1 MGTLELKNLSKSFGD
16 TKVIENLN
24 LKINDGERVV
34 FLGPSGCGKS
44 TILRMISGI
53 ESVSEGQICF
63 DETDVTNYAPGE
75 RDIAMVF
82 QNYALYPHMSVEK
95 NITYALKRNKIP
107 QEDIKQRLEQALSI
121 LDLTHLKERKPS
133 ELSGGQRQRVALG
146 RAVVKNASYFL
157 LDEPLSNLDAL
168 LRVSARR
175 ELLHLHEVY
184 KHTFIFVTH
193 DQLEAMALAD
203 RIALFDK
210 GEIQMF
216 DTPENIY
223 NHPRNVFTA
232 RFIGAPPMNIL
243 DATYESNQLVFDSE
257 LSIDTQALNQQNLAQ
272 YDGHFLL
279 VGIRPEAIH
288 ITEEATALKFEI
300 EDIENLGECYSLIG
314 KLNQQT
320 LTVKSY
326 KKPEQSVVNIKFDM
340 SKVILFDPNT
350 EINIE
355 ER

>member
-1 MGTLELKNLSKSFGD
+1 MGILELKNLNKSFGD
-16 TKVIENLN
+16 TKVIEDLT

-53 ESVSEGQICF
+53 ESVSDGQILF
-63 DETDVTNYAPGE
+63 DDKDVTSYEPGE

-82 QNYALYPHMSVEK
+82 QNYALYPHMSGEK
-95 NITYALKRNKIP
+95 NITYALKRNKVP
-107 QEDIKQRLEQALSI
+107 QEEINQRLDQALSI
-121 LDLTHLKERKPS
+121 LDLKHLKERKPS

-175 ELLHLHEVY
+175 ELLHLHDMY
-184 KHTFIFVTH
+184 QHTFIFVTH

-203 RIALFDK
+203 RIALFNK

-243 DATYESNQLVFDSE
+243 DATYEKNRLKFDDQ
-257 LSIDTQALNQQNLAQ
+257 LSINAESLKQQHLNQ
-272 YDGHFLL
+272 YEGHQLL
-279 VGIRPEAIH
+279 VGIRPEAVH
-288 ITEEATALKFEI
+288 ITDEPTELKFEI
-300 EDIENLGECYSLIG
+300 EYIENLGECYSLIG
-314 KLNQQT
+314 NLNQQT

-326 KKPEQSVVNIKFDM
+326 DKPEQLVVNVKFEM
-340 SKVILFDPNT
+340 NKVILFDPNT

-355 ER
+355 EG

>member
-1 MGTLELKNLSKSFGD
+1 MGTLELKNLCKSFGD
-16 TKVIENLN
+16 TKVIENLT

-53 ESVSEGQICF
+53 ESVSDGQILF
-63 DETDVTNYAPGE
+63 DDKDVTNYAPGE

-107 QEDIKQRLEQALSI
+107 KEDIEQRLHQALSI
-121 LDLTHLKERKPS
+121 LDLNHLKERKPS

-175 ELLHLHEVY
+175 ELLHLHDMY
-184 KHTFIFVTH
+184 QHTFIFVTH

-216 DTPENIY
+216 DTPENVY
-223 NHPRNVFTA
+223 NHPSNVFTA
-232 RFIGAPPMNIL
+232 RFIGTPPMNIL
-243 DATYESNQLVFDSE
+243 DAKYEKNQLIFDSK
-257 LSIDTQALNQQNLAQ
+257 LYIDAKTLNQQNLEP
-272 YDGHFLL
+272 YEGRSLL
-279 VGIRPEAIH
+279 VGIRPEAIY
-288 ITEEATALKFEI
+288 ITEEPTGIRFEI
-300 EDIENLGECYSLIG
+300 EDIENLGESYSLIG
-314 KLNQQT
+314 KINQQM

-326 KKPEQSVVNIKFDM
+326 KRPEQSIVNIKFDM
-340 SKVILFDPNT
+340 SKVTLFDPNT
-350 EINIE
+350 EMNIE